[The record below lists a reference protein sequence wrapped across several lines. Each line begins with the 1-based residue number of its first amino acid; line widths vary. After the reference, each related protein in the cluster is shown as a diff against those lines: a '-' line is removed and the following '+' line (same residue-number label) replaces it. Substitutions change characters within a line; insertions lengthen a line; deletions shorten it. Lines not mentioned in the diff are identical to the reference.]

1 MSLDTIADEIGSMA
15 KDEAKKVTSAAKKDA
30 KAIQKE
36 AQGQVDEYHL
46 TCSRRWLPKPRK
58 LELKA

>member
-36 AQGQVDEYHL
+36 AQGLSLIHI
-46 TCSRRWLPKPRK
+46 
-58 LELKA
+58 